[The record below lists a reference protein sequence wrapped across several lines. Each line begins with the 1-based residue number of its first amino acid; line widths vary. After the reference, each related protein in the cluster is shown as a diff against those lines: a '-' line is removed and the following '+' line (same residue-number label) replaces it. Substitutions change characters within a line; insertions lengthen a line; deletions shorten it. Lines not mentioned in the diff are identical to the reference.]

1 MTYDEKNAEL
11 QSQFLEKFALFHKIE
26 EQASDEEK
34 KSEAYL
40 KIRDEFEKINLQYQ
54 DFLTVFKETNAKGDD
69 KFGVDGDRC
78 EV

>member
-11 QSQFLEKFALFHKIE
+11 QGQFLEKFELFHKID

-34 KSEAYL
+34 ESEAYL
-40 KIRDEFEKINLQYQ
+40 KIKDEFEKINLQYQ
-54 DFLTVFKETNAKGDD
+54 DFLTLFKETNAKGDD
-69 KFGVDGDRC
+69 EFGADGDRC